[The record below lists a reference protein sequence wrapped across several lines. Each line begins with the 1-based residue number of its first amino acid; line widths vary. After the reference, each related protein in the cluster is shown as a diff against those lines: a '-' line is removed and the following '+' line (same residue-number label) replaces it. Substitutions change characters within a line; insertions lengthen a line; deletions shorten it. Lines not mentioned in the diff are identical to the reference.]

1 MQGFRRFVD
10 TKPTEKAQFDDLSLP
25 RIHLGQRV
33 QSIVQC
39 RYIATAGRAADF
51 QSLFERHMRH
61 VFPSFSVAPARV
73 INKDAAHQLSRYREE
88 VDAVLP
94 LDMLAIEKANVDFVH
109 QSGSL

>member
-1 MQGFRRFVD
+1 MQGFRRCVD
-10 TKPTEKAQFDDLSLP
+10 PKPPEKAQFNDLSLP

-33 QSIVQC
+33 HSIVQC

-61 VFPSFSVAPARV
+61 VFTSFSVAPARV

-88 VDAVLP
+88 VDAVVP
-94 LDMLAIEKANVDFVH
+94 LDGLAIDKANVGFVYER
-109 QSGSL
+109 GTL